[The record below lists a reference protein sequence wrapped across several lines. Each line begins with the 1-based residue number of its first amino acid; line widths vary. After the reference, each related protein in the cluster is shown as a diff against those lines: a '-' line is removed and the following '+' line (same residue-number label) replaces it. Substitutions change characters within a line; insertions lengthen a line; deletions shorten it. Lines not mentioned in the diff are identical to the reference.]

1 MIYYHIMITFIAYE
15 NGVEISKIKLSERK
29 TSIERFKA
37 KALMCKIRRL
47 KQFNI
52 EDAKIQLSHELKN
65 FDKVNEIL
73 NLYGALGEQALE
85 LLYDL
90 NDQNNKELNDLLF
103 SVEFPST
110 NREKV
115 LIPEV
120 LKPLLEIHDNTHGR
134 AVGKGEILSCL
145 LFKDVTGKPNAEY
158 DIFHQDSPW
167 HMKDH
172 RISSA
177 TPLGRPDGEKKNKNA
192 KFDWRQAD
200 IIQFCWTKLKKVGVK
215 KNFGI
220 KEFTNNEQL
229 TFILEALKE
238 KYNTQ
243 NVNDVLIMFENDL
256 NVVASKSL
264 GDAKGVLFVKQE
276 CDNPYFERVDASDIC
291 FYSLS
296 QDNLKITDFKGRYVD
311 AVMAKIDELKRL
323 EEEKKA
329 LELKKVKTFEK
340 FKEFERSWNNAT
352 TIRDI
357 SNSLSKTPTAVRQ
370 MKEQIIKKYPEQF
383 SFKKLERA
391 NKKSLSL

>member
-1 MIYYHIMITFIAYE
+1 MKTFVHYE
-15 NGVEISKIKLSERK
+15 NGIEVYKVKLSERK
-29 TSIERFKA
+29 TNAERFKA
-37 KALMCKIRRL
+37 KALMSKIRRL

-52 EDAKIQLSHELKN
+52 EDAKTQLSYELKN
-65 FDKVNEIL
+65 FGKVNQIL
-73 NLYGALGEQALE
+73 ASYGKLGEQALE

-90 NDQNNKELNDLLF
+90 NDENNKELNDLLF
-103 SVEFPST
+103 SVDFPST

-120 LKPLLEIHDNTHGR
+120 LRPLLEIHDNTHGR
-134 AVGKGEILSCL
+134 AVGKGEILACL
-145 LFKDVTGKPNAEY
+145 LFKDVAGKPNAEY

-172 RISSA
+172 RISPA

-200 IIQFCWTKLKKVGVK
+200 IIQFCWTKLKKAGVK

-220 KEFTNNEQL
+220 REFTNSEQL
-229 TFILEALKE
+229 TFILETLKE
-238 KYNTQ
+238 RYNTE
-243 NVNDVLIMFENDL
+243 NINDVLVMFENDL
-256 NVVASKSL
+256 HAVASKSL

-276 CDNPYFERVDASDIC
+276 GDNPCFERVDASDIC
-291 FYSLS
+291 FYAIS
-296 QDNLKITDFKGRYVD
+296 QDNLKITDSKGRYID
-311 AVMAKIDELKRL
+311 AVMSKIDELKRL
-323 EEEKKA
+323 EEEKSA
-329 LELKKVKTFEK
+329 LELKKVKAFEK
-340 FKEFERSWNNAT
+340 FKEFESSWNNAT

-357 SNSLSKTPTAVRQ
+357 SNRLSKSPTSIRQ
-370 MKEQIIKKYPEQF
+370 MKQQIIKKYPEQF